1 MPSFSDESLV
11 KLSLATTSH
20 PTSIVNDLGRVPHSV
35 QECRSCDTRNF
46 RQIQSSNQHFRST
59 PSPIAGS
66 KTIPFREGNL
76 IKPCEQYISSDSL
89 VGNHV
94 PEIPPQN
101 IGSPNG
107 EQIRRKFF
115 NFSVRQE
122 KLETGISSTTE
133 DKDPRWKMK
142 KKKIKTNYTLENP
155 RQANLGKKDF
165 LMWNILGKNTLKDF
179 DQMVN
184 GGNEVNINSK
194 IGDRINNEMGRN
206 SIQYEKYNYE
216 EKPYAPRHPR
226 VSESNF
232 HKDSH
237 QLHTFKEFKLQNC
250 GISAINEKQV
260 AYNHKIINKKQEK
273 FMSIVL
279 KISGKWKLF
288 WIEIKVPPLVKLGP
302 KITKQKISVSLNQ
315 TKFFKNQCQKF
326 QLMK

>member
-142 KKKIKTNYTLENP
+142 KKKK
-155 RQANLGKKDF
+155 
-165 LMWNILGKNTLKDF
+165 LK
-179 DQMVN
+179 
-184 GGNEVNINSK
+184 
-194 IGDRINNEMGRN
+194 
-206 SIQYEKYNYE
+206 
-216 EKPYAPRHPR
+216 
-226 VSESNF
+226 
-232 HKDSH
+232 
-237 QLHTFKEFKLQNC
+237 
-250 GISAINEKQV
+250 
-260 AYNHKIINKKQEK
+260 
-273 FMSIVL
+273 
-279 KISGKWKLF
+279 
-288 WIEIKVPPLVKLGP
+288 
-302 KITKQKISVSLNQ
+302 Q
-315 TKFFKNQCQKF
+315 TTH
-326 QLMK
+326 